1 MEAGRQIPTAICAG
15 IISSWD
21 LNSHTPSLSFPMPLT
36 GTQFFELFVLPLY
49 SGLTS
54 VLPAMEPLYQ
64 QVQRN
69 HQMWLE
75 TEASNQMAGRDRQ

>member
-1 MEAGRQIPTAICAG
+1 
-15 IISSWD
+15 
-21 LNSHTPSLSFPMPLT
+21 MPLT